1 MPSVSDHAVVCPR
14 PFPGREEAFTL
25 IELLV
30 VVAIIA
36 VLAGLLLPALSSA
49 QARARSVVCVSNLK
63 QLGMGVAMYAGDNR
77 DVLPLTSHQGA
88 SWIGKLA
95 VYGLTNIYRCPLDT
109 NRARPASYAVNDFL
123 TPRPFGA
130 AELDFSRLT
139 SLPSPSETLHAAEAR
154 GDFEA
159 SDHFHFA
166 DASAGGFTTNAF
178 SGEVAVL
185 RHRGSANHLF
195 ADAHVETLGWTRVR
209 ALLGPPITRFVRP
222 DGQDPAR

>member
-1 MPSVSDHAVVCPR
+1 M
-14 PFPGREEAFTL
+14 
-25 IELLV
+25 
-30 VVAIIA
+30 
-36 VLAGLLLPALSSA
+36 
-49 QARARSVVCVSNLK
+49 
-63 QLGMGVAMYAGDNR
+63 
-77 DVLPLTSHQGA
+77 
-88 SWIGKLA
+88 
-95 VYGLTNIYRCPLDT
+95 
-109 NRARPASYAVNDFL
+109 RPASYAVNDFL

-139 SLPSPSETLHAAEAR
+139 SLPSPSETLHVAEAR

-195 ADAHVETLGWTRVR
+195 ADAHVETLGWARVR